1 MPAAIAGGWQLST
14 VIYYRSG
21 FPFTATAS
29 TTGLNS
35 TFINQFADCPG
46 TPKKLGDIFQ
56 WYDRSTFATPA
67 NGRFGT
73 CGPNNLFGPTMFT
86 SNVGV
91 ERKFKLTERFTA
103 AFRTDMF
110 NLGNTPHHSLGN
122 TSVNSGTF
130 MQALGIINTG
140 LEGIEQRAFRFSLKV
155 SF

>member
-1 MPAAIAGGWQLST
+1 
-14 VIYYRSG
+14 
-21 FPFTATAS
+21 
-29 TTGLNS
+29 
-35 TFINQFADCPG
+35 
-46 TPKKLGDIFQ
+46 
-56 WYDRSTFATPA
+56 
-67 NGRFGT
+67 
-73 CGPNNLFGPTMFT
+73 MFN

-91 ERKFKLTERFTA
+91 DRKFKLTERLTA
-103 AFRTDMF
+103 AFRTDIF